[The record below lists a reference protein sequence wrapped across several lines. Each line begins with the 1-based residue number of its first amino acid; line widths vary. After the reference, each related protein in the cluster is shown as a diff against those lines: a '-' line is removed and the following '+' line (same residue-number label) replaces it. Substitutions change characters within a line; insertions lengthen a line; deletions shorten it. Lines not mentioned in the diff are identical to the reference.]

1 MINRRNLMATGALAA
16 AAVAAMP
23 ASTASAETHTSQALT
38 AQSQTIEIE
47 GGEIAYRRFGEGR
60 PLLFLQRF
68 RGGMDDWDPALLDAL
83 ARDREVI
90 LFDSLGV
97 SESTGVTP
105 STLEGA
111 ADVAAH
117 LIAALELD
125 RPDIIGWS
133 MGGMT
138 AQILALEYPDAVG
151 NIILAGTTPAGGTPE
166 FTPPSPA
173 WFAVA
178 GKPQYTVDD
187 LTFLFFTDTPQ
198 GLAAGAASADR
209 ISARRPAQDMKS
221 TPEAMAA
228 QITAGTSFMA
238 NEGGWYERL
247 PEIDTAV
254 LVANGDRDA
263 AFPVINS
270 VILAREIPG
279 AQLVIYPDAGHGF
292 HFQYAERFAED
303 ALRFLESAQ

>member
-1 MINRRNLMATGALAA
+1 MINRRTLMATGALAA
-16 AAVAAMP
+16 AALAAMP
-23 ASTASAETHTSQALT
+23 ASTASAENHASQALT
-38 AQSQTIEIE
+38 AQSRTVEIE
-47 GGEIAYRRFGEGR
+47 GGTIAYRRFGQGR
-60 PLLFLQRF
+60 PLLFIQRF

-83 ARDREVI
+83 AHGREVI

-97 SESTGVTP
+97 SESTGETP

-111 ADVAAH
+111 ADIAAH
-117 LIAALELD
+117 LIAALGLD
-125 RPDIIGWS
+125 KPDIIGWS

-138 AQILALEYPDAVG
+138 AQILALRYPDAIGKV
-151 NIILAGTTPAGGTPE
+151 ILAGTTPAGGTPE
-166 FTPPSPA
+166 FTPPSQD

-178 GKPQYTVDD
+178 GQPQYTVDD
-187 LTFLFFTDTPQ
+187 LTFLFFTDTPAGQ
-198 GLAAGAASADR
+198 AAGAASAER
-209 ISARRPAQDMKS
+209 ISARRPAQEMKT
-221 TPEAMAA
+221 TPAVMAA
-228 QITAGTSFMA
+228 QVAATTSFLR

-247 PEIDTAV
+247 PEINTAV

-263 AFPVINS
+263 SFPVINS

-303 ALRFLESAQ
+303 ALQFLND